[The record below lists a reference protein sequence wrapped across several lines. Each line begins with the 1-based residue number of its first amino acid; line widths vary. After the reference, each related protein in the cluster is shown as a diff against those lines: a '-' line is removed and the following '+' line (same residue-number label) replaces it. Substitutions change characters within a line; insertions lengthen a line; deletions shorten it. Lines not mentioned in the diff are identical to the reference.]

1 MKSADGKNII
11 IHIGDNGPGIPEQM
25 KSVLLDPFVVAEP
38 SRSNGQGTGLGLSV
52 AQRIVE
58 AHGGAI
64 SILNE
69 KETALAVSE
78 FTGSRGTH
86 GLFYRI
92 VLPVK
97 KGSRE

>member
-1 MKSADGKNII
+1 MLREDDHDPAQPTEDSERNR
-11 IHIGDNGPGIPEQM
+11 
-25 KSVLLDPFVVAEP
+25 LDPFVVAEP

-97 KGSRE
+97 KGRRE

>member
-1 MKSADGKNII
+1 
-11 IHIGDNGPGIPEQM
+11 M

-52 AQRIVE
+52 ARRIVE
-58 AHGGAI
+58 AHDGKI
-64 SILNE
+64 TILDE
-69 KETALAVSE
+69 KETTLAVKG
-78 FTGSRGTH
+78 FADDRVAR

-97 KGSRE
+97 KGDGSADV

>member
-1 MKSADGKNII
+1 MKSADGKSII
-11 IHIGDNGPGIPEQM
+11 IYIGDNGPGIPEQM
-25 KSVLLDPFVVAEP
+25 KSVLMDPFVVAEP

-58 AHGGAI
+58 AHGGEI
-64 SILNE
+64 VILND
-69 KETALAVSE
+69 KETALAVHGFVDGRVE
-78 FTGSRGTH
+78 H

-97 KGSRE
+97 KL